1 MQALTDLFKSERGIL
16 GLALL
21 VAATTLTA
29 LGHMSID
36 QWQTFSMVVFG
47 TYVAGKT
54 ASGVAYA
61 LTSRP
66 EAMAPESKLD
76 VAAKIAAELLPMLLP
91 KPAAPATAPAPF
103 PASVPEPN
111 HAAPEAPEAPSDGDD
126 GDADAPASDDV
137 DTDPIRK
144 RAVL

>member
-1 MQALTDLFKSERGIL
+1 MQALTDLFKSERGLL

-21 VAATTLTA
+21 VAATVLTA

-76 VAAKIAAELLPMLLP
+76 AAAKLAAELLPMLMP
-91 KPAAPATAPAPF
+91 KPSAAAPVPF

-111 HAAPEAPEAPSDGDD
+111 REAPAAEAAEPS
-126 GDADAPASDDV
+126 ADDV